1 MAPPVYAVLRDWRS
15 LVRGPGETAVAA
27 GGGIVSLVAYGIVIF
42 AMSLGPMGSV
52 SALRETSVVFAAL
65 IGRFFLHERL
75 TAWRIGACC
84 EVALGAILISHHD
97 GARRTAST
105 VPNAAQGHPPTR

>member
-1 MAPPVYAVLRDWRS
+1 
-15 LVRGPGETAVAA
+15 VAA
-27 GGGIVSLVAYGIVIF
+27 GGGIVSLVGYGLIIF

-75 TAWRIGACC
+75 TVHRIAACIVVAIGALCIGHNGGSGNGIR
-84 EVALGAILISHHD
+84 VPSAIPSSRAEPH
-97 GARRTAST
+97 S
-105 VPNAAQGHPPTR
+105 